1 MQLSSF
7 SYCFCRYCLHLFPV
21 IIVYLPNI
29 LHCSL
34 YLTPCGSFNVVAD
47 RDQYQHFVS
56 DSGNI
61 HKWQVAKMSY
71 FVLCKPLNTV
81 SLFNWINVFAVLI
94 RRGGPG
100 RGNRLFFDWVS
111 TLEYSENTHEDGRVP
126 QAACRQTEPEPVCPQ
141 PAGRPNWMFLLTK
154 EWATMRSCWYAT
166 KAKMDWCPCAGHPVL
181 FWLTENLCQGNVFT
195 EGGDNDLP
203 YKQKVSSSCMGS
215 YPYSGICFMSLGWSL
230 RNNRNNTG
238 DQSLVTVT
246 VVLNISNHIYPN
258 I

>member
-1 MQLSSF
+1 MELSSF

-100 RGNRLFFDWVS
+100 RGNRLFLIECLLWNIQKIRMKMGES
-111 TLEYSENTHEDGRVP
+111 LR
-126 QAACRQTEPEPVCPQ
+126 Q
-141 PAGRPNWMFLLTK
+141 PADRQSQSQYVHSLQGDLTECSSWPRNEPPCVVADMKMQPRPKWIDAHVQDIQSCSDLLKIFAREMCLRREAIMIYRTSKRFLLLA
-154 EWATMRSCWYAT
+154 WVHIHIQGY
-166 KAKMDWCPCAGHPVL
+166 VL
-181 FWLTENLCQGNVFT
+181 CLWGEV
-195 EGGDNDLP
+195 
-203 YKQKVSSSCMGS
+203 
-215 YPYSGICFMSLGWSL
+215 
-230 RNNRNNTG
+230 
-238 DQSLVTVT
+238 
-246 VVLNISNHIYPN
+246 
-258 I
+258 